1 MLTPAPTADQQ
12 QLIDLRSMYRVIH
25 VLGTDLPPTQVQ
37 QHRQAIHDLV
47 HPAAGSGRGTLVLI
61 LILSCAVLPGR
72 AGAPSVTVD
81 HLIQPVRILN
91 LGRGVNSLFL
101 WDVPDVGPR
110 RQAVRISRRL

>member
-12 QLIDLRSMYRVIH
+12 HLIDLRSMYRVIH
-25 VLGTDLPPTQVQ
+25 GLGTDLPPAQVQ

-47 HPAAGSGRGTLVLI
+47 HP
-61 LILSCAVLPGR
+61 
-72 AGAPSVTVD
+72 VD

-91 LGRGVNSLFL
+91 VGRGVNSLFL